1 MDTLKTKVQTSSGRS
16 ALPSPPLHSATT
28 SHPAHTVTL
37 R

>member
-16 ALPSPPLHSATT
+16 ALPSPPLHSATA
-28 SHPAHTVTL
+28 SHVHTVT